1 MAIPL
6 GGRFE
11 YVGVVPGPETTGP
24 WQLHDPSAAP
34 SPPLPDPVSDF
45 RLVGFHPVLEMADAG
60 VTPGIEKSPLT
71 GTVRPKVLLSR
82 LTLRAIEEDRASVA
96 AFSFCIDSIL
106 LKAFRPGDTLHL
118 ARTGSGGLGMSLI
131 RDGRLVFAIGAV
143 DAVPHGNMVSVG
155 HPDEAINEALRV
167 FRRIDPEFMFR
178 EVPLELRIG
187 STRRILYRGRPRIGD
202 YNVFIEHGAIWGIP
216 GTDACAAIA
225 LTPGCPEVGAIAS
238 ALLLEYSELSTM
250 ERW

>member
-6 GGRFE
+6 CGRFE

-24 WQLHDPSAAP
+24 WQLHDLSTAP
-34 SPPLPDPVSDF
+34 SSPLPGPVSDV
-45 RLVGFHPVLEMADAG
+45 RLVGLHPVLEMADAG
-60 VTPGIEKSPLT
+60 VTPGVARSPLT

-82 LTLRAIEEDRASVA
+82 WTLRADRKDSAGVA
-96 AFSFCIDSIL
+96 AFSFCIDSML
-106 LKAFRPGDTLHL
+106 LHAFRPGDTLHL
-118 ARTGSGGLGMSLI
+118 ARTGRGGLGMSLI

-143 DAVPHGNMVSVG
+143 DAVPHGNTVSIG
-155 HPDEAINEALRV
+155 HPDEAINEALDV
-167 FRRIDPEFMFR
+167 FRRIDPEFTFR
-178 EVPLELRIG
+178 ESPLELRIG
-187 STRRILYRGRPRIGD
+187 SARRILYRGRPRIGD
-202 YNVFIEHGAIWGIP
+202 YNVFIEHGTHWGMP
-216 GTDACAAIA
+216 GADPCAAIA